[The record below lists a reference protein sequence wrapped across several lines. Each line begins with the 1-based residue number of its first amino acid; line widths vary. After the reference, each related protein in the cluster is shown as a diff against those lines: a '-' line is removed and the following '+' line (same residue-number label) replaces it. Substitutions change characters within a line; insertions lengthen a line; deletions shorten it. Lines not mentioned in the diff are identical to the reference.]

1 MFFSERASLYVSWD
15 DPVSLEYTDL
25 VFERILSHFTDGK
38 TMEEIVEMVS
48 HELGEDPHFKSV
60 LRCFKM

>member
-1 MFFSERASLYVSWD
+1 
-15 DPVSLEYTDL
+15 VSLEYTDL